1 MKSRHFSI
9 FLDFRLDDATASN
22 EQIAQEM
29 MVEGLSGVPD
39 EDTWTL
45 NSRLDD
51 DHFQA
56 HNRQR
61 HYPRGLAV

>member
-1 MKSRHFSI
+1 MKSRHLSM
-9 FLDFRLDDATASN
+9 FLEFRVEDATASN
-22 EQIAQEM
+22 EHIAQEM

-45 NSRLDD
+45 NSRLDH
-51 DHFQA
+51 DHFQS

-61 HYPRGLAV
+61 NYPHDLAV